1 MALLH
6 KHNNGFTLI
15 EVMVALAILGM
26 AVVVLLDTH
35 FSSLRLLDD
44 ARHEAIMMEFVESA
58 MGQAEIGVLS
68 GKLTGSGDFGKRNPD
83 YKYTYAA
90 TQNGTR
96 NSSTSLYEVT
106 VTVTGPEE
114 DTRTYKMLVCP
125 LGATR

>member
-1 MALLH
+1 MALPH
-6 KHNNGFTLI
+6 KHNSGFTLI

-44 ARHEAIMMEFVESA
+44 ARHEALMMEFVESA

-83 YKYTYAA
+83 YKYTYSAS
-90 TQNGTR
+90 QNNTS
-96 NSSTSLYEVT
+96 NSSASLYEIT

-125 LGATR
+125 LGTTR